1 MERLDKI
8 KIQTINSKILS
19 GNFGK
24 GKYFGYGNKKLISLV
39 EIRTNNEIIGFGESL
54 VGIYSSDLYEKN
66 LKYLSDFFL
75 NQSPKQALK
84 ICQKLQTNKFFFDS
98 GLLKSILASIEI
110 GVLNLISSY
119 YNENLA
125 TTINRIYFSS
135 KKKESNTVKIY
146 SSAGSIKSSLRNL
159 REDIKKSKRL
169 GIDLIKIRLDINKNY
184 EKKIKTLKANK
195 MKFSVDLICNTYEK
209 NKNYYNLRKFLTY
222 IHKFNP
228 KWIEEA
234 LNVNDLHKFNEV
246 KKIKPLS
253 FSYGENFNSIFDYYN
268 LAYYYKFKYI
278 NVDVSHITITDLI
291 GLINLIEKKKLKTK
305 IIFHCWGGIINL
317 HTSLEIA
324 SLMKKNIEM
333 VEFPIADFSL
343 NNEFINSVNAKK
355 SIIDL
360 NSINRKNINQ
370 FYLKETKKKKLN
382 KYSKYEFKFS

>member
-1 MERLDKI
+1 
-8 KIQTINSKILS
+8 
-19 GNFGK
+19 
-24 GKYFGYGNKKLISLV
+24 
-39 EIRTNNEIIGFGESL
+39 
-54 VGIYSSDLYEKN
+54 
-66 LKYLSDFFL
+66 
-75 NQSPKQALK
+75 
-84 ICQKLQTNKFFFDS
+84 
-98 GLLKSILASIEI
+98 
-110 GVLNLISSY
+110 
-119 YNENLA
+119 
-125 TTINRIYFSS
+125 
-135 KKKESNTVKIY
+135 
-146 SSAGSIKSSLRNL
+146 
-159 REDIKKSKRL
+159 
-169 GIDLIKIRLDINKNY
+169 
-184 EKKIKTLKANK
+184 

-222 IHKFNP
+222 IHRFNP

-360 NSINRKNINQ
+360 KSIDRKNINQ
-370 FYLKETKKKKLN
+370 FYLKKIKKKKLN